1 MESKAKWSLCSK
13 SKKKKTKLH
22 EYEET
27 KGLMHITM
35 INHTQ
40 KHAHTKF
47 PNELHQLSQGQKNE
61 NQSNVQSIKKQHN
74 AQCWA
79 WVCQLISLVIPW

>member
-1 MESKAKWSLCSK
+1 
-13 SKKKKTKLH
+13 
-22 EYEET
+22 
-27 KGLMHITM
+27 MHITM

-74 AQCWA
+74 AQC
-79 WVCQLISLVIPW
+79 